1 MELCEASLRARFFMG
16 AGMFPYLLVFYGGDD
31 GDLAFVRLMLIP
43 SELTLFGRIP
53 KNHSQD
59 GFLNGIP
66 L

>member
-1 MELCEASLRARFFMG
+1 MKRAFGLAFLWEQ
-16 AGMFPYLLVFYGGDD
+16 ACFYTCSFSSGGDD
-31 GDLAFVRLMLIP
+31 GDLTFVRLMLIP

-66 L
+66 P

>member
-1 MELCEASLRARFFMG
+1 
-16 AGMFPYLLVFYGGDD
+16 MFLYLLVFYGGDD
-31 GDLAFVRLMLIP
+31 GDLAFARLMLIP

-66 L
+66 P

>member
-1 MELCEASLRARFFMG
+1 MKRAFGLAFLCEQACFHTCSFSS
-16 AGMFPYLLVFYGGDD
+16 GGDD
-31 GDLAFVRLMLIP
+31 GDLAFARLMLIP

-66 L
+66 P